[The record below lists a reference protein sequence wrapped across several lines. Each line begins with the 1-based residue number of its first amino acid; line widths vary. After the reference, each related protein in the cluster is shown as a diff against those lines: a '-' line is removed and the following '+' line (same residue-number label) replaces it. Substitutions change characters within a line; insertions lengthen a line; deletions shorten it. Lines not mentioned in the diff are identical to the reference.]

1 MIGLRGRTDDGL
13 RGTLLDAGVSYAQVE
28 LDADGDFD
36 LDAIG
41 AAIRPTTRML
51 HVQRSR
57 GYSVGRPSIRLS
69 KIERCARRWRVR
81 SRTAGTGRRLSRSS
95 SHLSS

>member
-1 MIGLRGRTDDGL
+1 VIGLRGRTDDGL

-36 LDAIG
+36 LDAID
-41 AAIRPTTRML
+41 AAIRPTTRMI

-57 GYSVGRPSIRLS
+57 GYSVSRPSLRLS
-69 KIERCARRWRVR
+69 KIERCAWRWRAR
-81 SRTAGTGRRLSRSS
+81 SRTAWDGGPRSP
-95 SHLSS
+95 HRI